1 MEKSISLNLRIN
13 PTVKK
18 SAEEVLS
25 QLGMSMSTAIDIYL
39 RQISLTGGIPFS
51 VSLPKAPASINAETM
66 TADQI
71 RDLLEEGFED
81 MRNGNV
87 QDAST
92 AFKKFK
98 DSL

>member
-87 QDAST
+87 QDASI